1 MNIKERNEIPDT
13 YKWRLDDIYKDN
25 HELENDISILER
37 KWEEISKLKGKLTID
52 TNNLIKGLELKDD
65 ILRLSEKIYSFAS
78 MLFDQDTRINES
90 LALFDR
96 ALAIYSKSLDVLS
109 FFIPEL
115 LRENDSYLR
124 SLLNQDIRLN
134 KYTHFFEDIIRN
146 KNHVLSDKEESI
158 IAQYS
163 EVLMAPENIY
173 SIFNGA
179 DLSFPSVKK
188 DGNEIEITQGNFI
201 QLLENDDREFR
212 QIVFNEFYKVFFQ
225 YKNTLASTLN
235 GNIKKNT
242 ITSKIRK
249 YNSAIEASLS
259 ENNVETVVYDNLLN
273 CIHEN
278 LDTLHKYISIRKSAM
293 QLDEIHMY
301 DLYTPIVKDVY
312 PNIDYETGKKMVLE
326 GLMPLGEEY
335 ISIVENA
342 FNEGWIDVFENK
354 GKRSGAYS
362 GGSYDTKP
370 YILLNYHERL
380 DDVFTIAHEMGH
392 SMHSYYTRKHQ
403 PYING
408 SYSIFVAEV
417 ASTVNEIL
425 LLLNLI
431 DKSSTKEEKAYL
443 INHYI
448 ESFRTTVFRQAMFA
462 EFEKKIYEYVEND
475 NAITAD
481 YLSNTY
487 KELNKLYYGSEI
499 VIDDLIAV
507 EWARIPHFYYNFY
520 VYQYATG
527 FCAAVTLATNIKNKE
542 EGSLE
547 KYLEFLRSGS
557 SDYPINVLKKA
568 GVDMT
573 LVEPI
578 EKALNIFKDLVE
590 SFDKLI

>member
-242 ITSKIRK
+242 ITAKIRK

>member
-37 KWEEISKLKGKLTID
+37 KWEKISKLKGKLTID

-242 ITSKIRK
+242 ITAKIRK

>member
-1 MNIKERNEIPDT
+1 MNIKERKDIPDK
-13 YKWRLDDIYKDN
+13 YKWSLNDIYKDN
-25 HELENDISILER
+25 QDLEKDICILKG
-37 KWEEISKLKGKLTID
+37 KWEEISKLKDKLTLN
-52 TNNLIKGLELKDD
+52 TNNLLKGLELRDD

-78 MLFDQDTRINES
+78 MQFDQDTRVNES
-90 LALFDR
+90 LALFDK
-96 ALAIYSKSLDVLS
+96 ALAIYSQSLDALA
-109 FFIPEL
+109 FFVPEL
-115 LRENDSYLR
+115 LRENESDLR
-124 SLLNQDIRLN
+124 LLLNQDIRLN
-134 KYTHFFEDIIRN
+134 KYTHFFDNIIRN
-146 KNHVLSDKEESI
+146 KNHILSDKEESI

-188 DGNEIEITQGNFI
+188 DDIEIEITQGNFI
-201 QLLENDDREFR
+201 QLLENDDRDFR
-212 QIVFNEFYKVFFQ
+212 KIVFNEFYRVFSK
-225 YKNTLASTLN
+225 YKNTLASTLA

-242 ITSKIRK
+242 ITAKIRK

-259 ENNVETVVYDNLLN
+259 ENNVEIVVYDNLLK
-273 CIHEN
+273 CIHDN
-278 LDTLHKYISIRKSAM
+278 LDALYKYISIRKSAM
-293 QLDEIHMY
+293 MLDEIHMY

-312 PNIDYETGKKMVLE
+312 PNIDYETGKNMVLE
-326 GLMPLGEEY
+326 GLAPLGEDY
-335 ISIVENA
+335 ISIVKKA

-392 SMHSYYTRKHQ
+392 SMHSYYTRENQ

-431 DKSSTKEEKAYL
+431 EKSSTKEEKAYL

-462 EFEKKIYEYVEND
+462 EFEKKIYEYVED
-475 NAITAD
+475 GNAITAD
-481 YLSNTY
+481 YLSDTY
-487 KELNKLYYGSEI
+487 KELNKFYYGNEI

-527 FCAAVTLATNIKNKE
+527 FCAAVTLATNIKNKV

-547 KYLEFLRSGS
+547 KYLDFLRSGD

-573 LVEPI
+573 SVEPLY
-578 EKALNIFKDLVE
+578 KALDIFKDLVTD
-590 SFDKLI
+590 FGKLL

>member
-1 MNIKERNEIPDT
+1 MNIKERKDIPDK
-13 YKWRLDDIYKDN
+13 YKWSLNDIYKDN
-25 HELENDISILER
+25 QDLEKDICILKE
-37 KWEEISKLKGKLTID
+37 KWEEISKLKDKLSLN
-52 TNNLIKGLELKDD
+52 TNNLLKGLELRDD

-78 MLFDQDTRINES
+78 MQFDQDTRVNES
-90 LALFDR
+90 LALFDK
-96 ALAIYSKSLDVLS
+96 ALAIYSQSLDALA
-109 FFIPEL
+109 FFVPEL
-115 LRENDSYLR
+115 LRENESDLR
-124 SLLNQDIRLN
+124 LLLNQDIRLN
-134 KYTHFFEDIIRN
+134 KYTHFFDNIIRN
-146 KNHVLSDKEESI
+146 KNHILSDKEESI

-188 DGNEIEITQGNFI
+188 DDIEIEITQGNFI
-201 QLLENDDREFR
+201 QLLENDDRDFR
-212 QIVFNEFYKVFFQ
+212 KIVFNEFYRVFSK
-225 YKNTLASTLN
+225 YKNTLASTLA

-242 ITSKIRK
+242 ITAKIRK

-259 ENNVETVVYDNLLN
+259 ENNVEIVVYDNLLK
-273 CIHEN
+273 CIHDN
-278 LDTLHKYISIRKSAM
+278 LDALYKYISIRKSAM
-293 QLDEIHMY
+293 MLDEIHMY

-312 PNIDYETGKKMVLE
+312 PNIDYETGKNMVLE
-326 GLMPLGEEY
+326 GLAPLGEDY
-335 ISIVENA
+335 ISIVKKA

-392 SMHSYYTRKHQ
+392 SMHSYYTRENQ

-417 ASTVNEIL
+417 ASIVNEIL

-431 DKSSTKEEKAYL
+431 EKSSTKEEKAYL

-462 EFEKKIYEYVEND
+462 EFEKKIYEYVED
-475 NAITAD
+475 GNAITAD
-481 YLSNTY
+481 YLSDTY
-487 KELNKLYYGSEI
+487 KELNKFYYGNEI

-527 FCAAVTLATNIKNKE
+527 FCAAVTLATNIKNKV

-547 KYLEFLRSGS
+547 KYLDFLRSGD

-573 LVEPI
+573 SVEPLY
-578 EKALNIFKDLVE
+578 KALDIFKDLVTD
-590 SFDKLI
+590 FGKLL

>member
-1 MNIKERNEIPDT
+1 LNIKERKDIPDK
-13 YKWRLDDIYKDN
+13 YKWSLNDIYKDN
-25 HELENDISILER
+25 QDLEKDICILKE
-37 KWEEISKLKGKLTID
+37 KWEEISKLKDKLSLN
-52 TNNLIKGLELKDD
+52 TNNLLKGLELRDD

-78 MLFDQDTRINES
+78 MQFDQDTRVNES
-90 LALFDR
+90 LALFDK
-96 ALAIYSKSLDVLS
+96 ALAIYSQSLDALA
-109 FFIPEL
+109 FFVPEL
-115 LRENDSYLR
+115 LRENESDLR
-124 SLLNQDIRLN
+124 LLLNQDIRLN
-134 KYTHFFEDIIRN
+134 KYTHFFDNIIRN
-146 KNHVLSDKEESI
+146 KNHILSDKEESI

-188 DGNEIEITQGNFI
+188 DDIEIEITQGNFI
-201 QLLENDDREFR
+201 QLLENDDRDFR
-212 QIVFNEFYKVFFQ
+212 KIVFNEFYRVFSK
-225 YKNTLASTLN
+225 YKNTLASTLA

-242 ITSKIRK
+242 ITAKIRK

-259 ENNVETVVYDNLLN
+259 ENNVEIVVYDNLLK
-273 CIHEN
+273 CIHDN
-278 LDTLHKYISIRKSAM
+278 LDALYKYISIRKSAM
-293 QLDEIHMY
+293 MLDEIHMY

-312 PNIDYETGKKMVLE
+312 PNIDYETGKNMVLE
-326 GLMPLGEEY
+326 GLAPLGEDY
-335 ISIVENA
+335 ISIVKKA

-392 SMHSYYTRKHQ
+392 SMHSYYTRENQ

-417 ASTVNEIL
+417 ASIVNEIL

-431 DKSSTKEEKAYL
+431 EKSSTKEEKAYL

-462 EFEKKIYEYVEND
+462 EFEKKIYEYVED
-475 NAITAD
+475 GNAITAD
-481 YLSNTY
+481 YLSDTY
-487 KELNKLYYGSEI
+487 KELNKFYYGNEI

-527 FCAAVTLATNIKNKE
+527 FCAAVTLATNIKNKV

-547 KYLEFLRSGS
+547 KYLDFLRSGD

-573 LVEPI
+573 SVEPLY
-578 EKALNIFKDLVE
+578 KALDIFKDLVTD
-590 SFDKLI
+590 FGKLL

>member
-1 MNIKERNEIPDT
+1 MNIKERKDIPDK
-13 YKWRLDDIYKDN
+13 YKWSLNDIYKDN
-25 HELENDISILER
+25 QDLEKDICILKE
-37 KWEEISKLKGKLTID
+37 KWEEISKLKDKLTLN
-52 TNNLIKGLELKDD
+52 TNNLLKGLELRDD

-78 MLFDQDTRINES
+78 MQFDQDTRVNES
-90 LALFDR
+90 LALFDK
-96 ALAIYSKSLDVLS
+96 ALAIYSQSLDALA
-109 FFIPEL
+109 FFVPEL
-115 LRENDSYLR
+115 LRENESDLR
-124 SLLNQDIRLN
+124 LLLNQDIRLN
-134 KYTHFFEDIIRN
+134 KYTHFFDNIIRN
-146 KNHVLSDKEESI
+146 KNHILSDKEESI

-188 DGNEIEITQGNFI
+188 DDIEIEITQGNFI
-201 QLLENDDREFR
+201 QLLENDDRDFR
-212 QIVFNEFYKVFFQ
+212 KIVFNEFYRVFSK
-225 YKNTLASTLN
+225 YKNTLASTLA

-242 ITSKIRK
+242 ITAKIRK

-259 ENNVETVVYDNLLN
+259 ENNVEIVVYDNLLK
-273 CIHEN
+273 CIHDN
-278 LDTLHKYISIRKSAM
+278 LDALYKYISIRKSAM
-293 QLDEIHMY
+293 MLDEIHMY

-312 PNIDYETGKKMVLE
+312 PNIDYETGKNMVLE
-326 GLMPLGEEY
+326 GLAPLGEDY
-335 ISIVENA
+335 ISIVKKA

-392 SMHSYYTRKHQ
+392 SMHSYYTRENQ

-431 DKSSTKEEKAYL
+431 EKSSTKEEKAYL

-462 EFEKKIYEYVEND
+462 EFEKKIYEYVED
-475 NAITAD
+475 GNAITAD
-481 YLSNTY
+481 YLSDTY
-487 KELNKLYYGSEI
+487 KELNKFYYGNEI

-527 FCAAVTLATNIKNKE
+527 FCAAVTLATNIKNKV

-547 KYLEFLRSGS
+547 KYLDFLRSGD

-573 LVEPI
+573 SVEPLY
-578 EKALNIFKDLVE
+578 KALDIFKDLVTD
-590 SFDKLI
+590 FGKLL

>member
-1 MNIKERNEIPDT
+1 LNIKERKEIPDK

-25 HELENDISILER
+25 HDLEKDLSLLR
-37 KWEEISKLKGKLTID
+37 SKWEELARLKDKLTLNS
-52 TNNLIKGLELKDD
+52 NNLLEGLVLRDD
-65 ILRLSEKIYSFAS
+65 ILRLSEKIYAYAS
-78 MLFDQDTRINES
+78 MQLDQDTRVNES
-90 LALFDR
+90 LALFDKALTIYSQSLD
-96 ALAIYSKSLDVLS
+96 ALA

-115 LRENDSYLR
+115 LKEDESTLKV
-124 SLLNQDIRLN
+124 LLDQDIRLN
-134 KYTHFFEDIIRN
+134 KYNHFFDNIIRN
-146 KNHVLSDKEESI
+146 KNHILSDKEESI

-173 SIFNGA
+173 SIFNGS

-188 DGNEIEITQGNFI
+188 DDIEIEITQGNFI
-201 QLLENDDREFR
+201 QLLENEDRGFR
-212 QIVFNEFYKVFFQ
+212 QIVFNEFYKVFSK
-225 YKNTLASTLN
+225 YKNTLASTLA

-242 ITSKIRK
+242 ITAKIRK

-259 ENNVETVVYDNLLN
+259 ENNIEIVVYDNLLK

-278 LDTLHKYISIRKSAM
+278 LETLYEYINIRKRAM

-312 PNIDYETGKKMVLE
+312 PSIDYETGKKMVLE

-335 ISIVENA
+335 ISIVEEA
-342 FNEGWIDVFENK
+342 FNDGWIDVYENK

-370 YILLNYHERL
+370 YILLNYHDRL

-392 SMHSYYTRKHQ
+392 SMHSYYTRKNQ

-408 SYSIFVAEV
+408 SYCIFVAEV

-431 DKSSTKEEKAYL
+431 EKSSTKEEKAYL

-462 EFEKKIYEYVEND
+462 EFEKKIYEYVENG
-475 NAITAD
+475 NSITAD
-481 YLSNTY
+481 FLSDTY
-487 KELNKLYYGSEI
+487 KELNKLYYGNEI
-499 VIDDLIAV
+499 VIDDLISV

-527 FCAAVTLATNIKNKE
+527 FCAAVTLATNIKNKV

-547 KYLEFLRSGS
+547 KYLDFLRSGD
-557 SDYPINVLKKA
+557 SDYPINVLKRA

-573 LVEPI
+573 SPEPLY
-578 EKALNIFKDLVE
+578 KALNIFKDLVMD
-590 SFDKLI
+590 FDKLI

>member
-242 ITSKIRK
+242 ITAKIRK

-312 PNIDYETGKKMVLE
+312 PNINYETGKKMVLE

-487 KELNKLYYGSEI
+487 KELNKLYYGSDI

>member
-1 MNIKERNEIPDT
+1 LNIKERKDIPDK
-13 YKWRLDDIYKDN
+13 YKWSLNDIYKDN
-25 HELENDISILER
+25 QGLEKDICILKE
-37 KWEEISKLKGKLTID
+37 KWEEISKLKDKLTLN
-52 TNNLIKGLELKDD
+52 TNNLLKGLELRDD

-78 MLFDQDTRINES
+78 MQFDQDTRVNES
-90 LALFDR
+90 LALFDK
-96 ALAIYSKSLDVLS
+96 ALAIYSQSLDALA
-109 FFIPEL
+109 FFVPEL
-115 LRENDSYLR
+115 LRENESDLR
-124 SLLNQDIRLN
+124 LLLNQDIRLN
-134 KYTHFFEDIIRN
+134 KYTHFFDNIIRN
-146 KNHVLSDKEESI
+146 KNHILSDKEESI

-188 DGNEIEITQGNFI
+188 DDIEIEITQGNFI
-201 QLLENDDREFR
+201 QLLENDDRDFR
-212 QIVFNEFYKVFFQ
+212 KIVFNEFYRVFSK
-225 YKNTLASTLN
+225 YKNTLASTLA

-242 ITSKIRK
+242 ITAKIRK

-259 ENNVETVVYDNLLN
+259 ENNVEIVVYDNLLK
-273 CIHEN
+273 CIHDN
-278 LDTLHKYISIRKSAM
+278 LDALYKYISIRKSAM
-293 QLDEIHMY
+293 MLDEIHMY

-312 PNIDYETGKKMVLE
+312 PNIDYETGKNMVLE
-326 GLMPLGEEY
+326 GLAPLGEDY
-335 ISIVENA
+335 ISIVKKA

-392 SMHSYYTRKHQ
+392 SMHSYYTRENQ

-431 DKSSTKEEKAYL
+431 EKSSTKEEKAYL

-462 EFEKKIYEYVEND
+462 EFEKKIYEYVED
-475 NAITAD
+475 GNAITAD
-481 YLSNTY
+481 YLSDTY
-487 KELNKLYYGSEI
+487 KELNKFYYGNEI

-527 FCAAVTLATNIKNKE
+527 FCAAVTLATNIKNKV

-547 KYLEFLRSGS
+547 KYLDFLRSGD

-573 LVEPI
+573 SVEPLY
-578 EKALNIFKDLVE
+578 KALDIFKDLVTD
-590 SFDKLI
+590 FGKLL